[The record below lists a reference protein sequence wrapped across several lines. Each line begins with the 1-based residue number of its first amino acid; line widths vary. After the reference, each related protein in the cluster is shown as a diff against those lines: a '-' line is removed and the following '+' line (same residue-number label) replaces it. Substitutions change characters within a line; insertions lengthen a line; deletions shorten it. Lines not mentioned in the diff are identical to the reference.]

1 MKFILK
7 LLIVALIANATWRVG
22 SAYLN
27 YYKFKD
33 AVRETTQH
41 RGTKSDEQIHDKV
54 FELVNEYDIPVTDQT
69 LTITTRDNHTIV
81 EGAYTR
87 TLEIVPTFKYDWPFK
102 VYVDTF
108 VVEGDVLPR

>member
-1 MKFILK
+1 MKLLFK

-27 YYKFKD
+27 YYRFKD

-41 RGTKSDEQIHDKV
+41 RGTKTDAQIHDRV
-54 FELVNEYDIPVTDQT
+54 FELVNEYDIPVTEET
-69 LTITTRDNHTIV
+69 LAITRRDNHTIV
-81 EGAYTR
+81 EGLYVR
-87 TLEIVPTFKYDWPFK
+87 TLELVPTFKSDWRFE

-108 VVEGDVLPR
+108 LVEGDVLAR

>member
-1 MKFILK
+1 MKFIFK

-81 EGAYTR
+81 EGSYIR
-87 TLEIVPTFKYDWPFK
+87 TLEIVPTFKYNWPFK